1 MAKIAGSLLV
11 MVTIV
16 VGCTASSVISED
28 KIRNSTAGTLGVKPD
43 QLTIETT
50 TSDVTTTYYIARTT
64 DGGEYA
70 CSISGGVLSAGLT
83 NPPQCTKK
91 K

>member
-1 MAKIAGSLLV
+1 MTKIAGTLL
-11 MVTIV
+11 MLATL
-16 VGCTASSVISED
+16 VGCSASSVISD
-28 KIRNSTAGTLGVKPD
+28 DRIRNSTAGTLGVKPD
-43 QLTIETT
+43 QLTIEKT
-50 TSDVTTTYYIARTT
+50 TSDVTTTYYIARTA

-91 K
+91 